1 MLCGTSWIPFEWQS
15 VQDYD
20 CILKVTELLLEDNKK
35 ESAKSFVSCVK
46 EKEKSWKHTPIGS
59 LKAID
64 SIVLANGK
72 TSSIIEVKWQST
84 LGQTIYIK
92 ENRVNTDSSSLHN
105 DNYESVNKYANE
117 NKSQN
122 KTASNSAEFQLSLT
136 NQDIIQLKNEPM
148 LKTKT
153 FGTILKI
160 IELLLKK
167 PQDIDYVSK
176 KLKVDKKIVDLLS
189 KYIKAQSVYE
199 KD

>member
-92 ENRVNTDSSSLHN
+92 ENRVNTDSSSLNN

-117 NKSQN
+117 NRPQN
-122 KTASNSAEFQLSLT
+122 KTAPNSAEFQLSLT

-176 KLKVDKKIVDLLS
+176 KLKVDKQIVDLLS
-189 KYIKAQSVYE
+189 KYIKAQSVHE